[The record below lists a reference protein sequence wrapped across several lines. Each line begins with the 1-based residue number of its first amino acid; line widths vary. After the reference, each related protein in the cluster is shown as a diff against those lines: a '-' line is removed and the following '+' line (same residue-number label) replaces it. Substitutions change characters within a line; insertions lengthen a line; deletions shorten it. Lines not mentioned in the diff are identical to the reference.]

1 MAGARKTTT
10 PLSFFPRGLEVT
22 SQPPCRRIPARLQE
36 PVSLNSKGLASQ
48 ALTQS
53 LKCKQHIFTM
63 QWYLIT
69 HKNRAIKL
77 KLSPCW
83 NHLIQGMTNCFQRR
97 RQCGPLG
104 WSWGGKRMEIS
115 GFHSWLHPLILL
127 VPFPTLNSE
136 TGART
141 LFLKTTQAKGERL

>member
-1 MAGARKTTT
+1 M
-10 PLSFFPRGLEVT
+10 
-22 SQPPCRRIPARLQE
+22 RR
-36 PVSLNSKGLASQ
+36 NSKGLASQ

-77 KLSPCW
+77 KLNPCW

-97 RQCGPLG
+97 RLG
-104 WSWGGKRMEIS
+104 RSPGVEVGGRMEMS
-115 GFHSWLHPLILL
+115 GFHGWLGPLLLL
-127 VPFPTLNSE
+127 VPLPTLNSE
-136 TGART
+136 TGARI
-141 LFLKTTQAKGERL
+141 LFLKTTQAKWEGSRFTEDDQDRRLGNHWTTIQCSYRHPGLYGR